1 MAVVLKGRRKGG
13 SREVFQR
20 EMQQDTVERE
30 QESRED
36 FYGPTEHLGPGQRPR
51 SFYPRVQICC
61 GVSVSLTKVELPLA
75 RNLV

>member
-1 MAVVLKGRRKGG
+1 MAVGLKGRRKGV

-20 EMQQDTVERE
+20 EMQEDMVERE

-36 FYGPTEHLGPGQRPR
+36 FYGPTEHLGPGQRPP

-61 GVSVSLTKVELPLA
+61 SVSVSLTRVELPLG